1 MQIKTEELLFNSV
14 KKRLRKKRRVGEIQ
28 EFGFGAGFRFS
39 DLLTMEARN
48 NLLNR
53 FIEEAIE
60 KNGLQFGGGGD
71 GNEWNGFVALNKS
84 RGSTLETHRQM
95 VEKWFTQEA
104 EVNEYYLTDLVNSW
118 YVDLDDLEINWVKKS
133 V

>member
-1 MQIKTEELLFNSV
+1 MQIKTEELSFNSV
-14 KKRLRKKRRVGEIQ
+14 KKRLRKKRRVGEFQ

-60 KNGLQFGGGGD
+60 KNGLQFGGGFHALGD
-71 GNEWNGFVALNKS
+71 EPAARLLTELDQC
-84 RGSTLETHRQM
+84 RGQRSPRP
-95 VEKWFTQEA
+95 A
-104 EVNEYYLTDLVNSW
+104 R
-118 YVDLDDLEINWVKKS
+118 I
-133 V
+133 